1 MRPAPHP
8 RGVREALSAG
18 VPMAAVP
25 LFAEQPENAAR
36 VHGLGLG
43 VHIDPAGLTPDA
55 LATGIERVLDEPSYR
70 SAVRSFQRRIL
81 GLPALAAFTSA
92 LASLV

>member
-1 MRPAPHP
+1 M
-8 RGVREALSAG
+8 SAG